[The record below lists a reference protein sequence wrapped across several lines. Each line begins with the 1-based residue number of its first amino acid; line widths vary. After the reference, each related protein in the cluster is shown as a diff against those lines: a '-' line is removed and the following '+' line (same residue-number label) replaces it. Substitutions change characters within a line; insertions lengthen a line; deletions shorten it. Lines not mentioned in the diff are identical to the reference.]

1 MMLIHFFHEESKM
14 LGKITRLAATAATA
28 IFTLSLFVVPGH
40 AQDKVLVGLSFS
52 DFETPRWVQEND
64 IMTAAL
70 QAKGY
75 DVVSQ
80 QAGHDPKTQND
91 QIANMVTQG
100 AKAIIIVAQD
110 ADAAATAV
118 DDAVKEGVVVI
129 AYDRLIA
136 TPNISAYITFG
147 LTEVGN
153 GQADG
158 VLKALGITDMD
169 HTGTWTK
176 ENPVNLVKL
185 EGDPGDNNAKFFEAG
200 QDETLKPYVDAGIVN
215 VVARQNIANW
225 DETNAVTA
233 MENILTSQNNKVDA
247 VIAANDNLGL
257 GALQALSAQKLS
269 VPVSGQDATIPGV
282 NSIAKGQMTV
292 TILKDYRVMAPQ
304 AVELVDEF
312 LNGKTDPDLKSY
324 KLSDLTGKA
333 DLTGEVMAKYLPVT
347 QVTKDNLFDAVVVS
361 GFQSYDDVYQDIP
374 ESDRPARPAEATMEA
389 TMAATAEA
397 TMEATME
404 ATKAP

>member
-1 MMLIHFFHEESKM
+1 MFSKFSRLIVGLMSTVFM
-14 LGKITRLAATAATA
+14 
-28 IFTLSLFVVPGH
+28 LSLLVMPVH
-40 AQDKVLVGLSFS
+40 AQDTILVGLSFS
-52 DFETPRWVQEND
+52 DFETPRWSQEND

-70 QAKGY
+70 EELGY
-75 DVVSQ
+75 EVISQ
-80 QAGHDPKTQND
+80 QASHDPKVQND

-147 LTEVGN
+147 LTQVGN

-158 VLKALGITDMD
+158 VLKALGFDPADPGPTD
-169 HTGTWTK
+169 TWTTD
-176 ENPVNLVKL
+176 NPVNLVKL

-200 QDETLKPYVDAGIVN
+200 QDEILQPFLDAGLVTI
-215 VVARQNIANW
+215 VARQNIANW

-233 MENILTSQNNKVDA
+233 MENILTSQNNEVDA

-257 GALQALSAQKLS
+257 GALQALTAQKLS
-269 VPVSGQDATIPGV
+269 VPVSGQDATIPGC
-282 NSIAKGQMTV
+282 NSIAKGQLTV

-312 LNGKTDPDLKSY
+312 LNGITDPDLESY
-324 KLSDLTGKA
+324 QLSDLTGNA

-347 QVTKDNLFDAVVVS
+347 QVTIDNLYEEVVLS
-361 GFQSYDDVYQDIP
+361 GFQSYEDVYQDIP
-374 ESDRPARPAEATMEA
+374 EDERPPEPTEEA
-389 TMAATAEA
+389 
-397 TMEATME
+397 
-404 ATKAP
+404 P

>member
-1 MMLIHFFHEESKM
+1 MFA
-14 LGKITRLAATAATA
+14 KITRFIPTALAVVVL
-28 IFTLSLFVVPGH
+28 LSLIAIPAQATVQ

-52 DFETPRWVQEND
+52 DFETPRWSQENA

-70 QAKGY
+70 EAKGY
-75 DVVSQ
+75 AVVSQ
-80 QAGHDPKTQND
+80 QASHDPVTQNN

-100 AKAIIIVAQD
+100 AKAIIVVAQD

-118 DDAVKEGVVVI
+118 DDAAREGVVVI

-136 TPNISAYITFG
+136 SPNIAAYITFG
-147 LTEVGN
+147 LTQVGN

-158 VLKALGITDMD
+158 VLKALGITDLENTGEWTVD
-169 HTGTWTK
+169 H
-176 ENPVNLVKL
+176 PVRLVKL

-200 QDETLKPYVDAGIVN
+200 QDEILQPYIDAGIVT

-233 MENILTSQNNKVDA
+233 MENILTSQNNEVDA

-257 GALQALSAQKLS
+257 GALQALTAQRLAI
-269 VPVSGQDATIPGV
+269 PVSGQDATAPGC
-282 NSIAKGQMTV
+282 NSIARGQLTV

-304 AVELVDEF
+304 AVDLVDQF
-312 LNGKTDPDLKSY
+312 LNGQTDPDLQSY
-324 KLSDLTGKA
+324 PLA
-333 DLTGEVMAKYLPVT
+333 DLTGNASLTGSVMAKYLPVT
-347 QVTKDNLFDAVVVS
+347 EVTIDNLYETVVVS

-374 ESDRPARPAEATMEA
+374 EAQRPPRPAEAA
-389 TMAATAEA
+389 TEEPATQEPAS
-397 TMEATME
+397 
-404 ATKAP
+404 

>member
-1 MMLIHFFHEESKM
+1 MSRIRVFATIALSFVLLSVVFHAGAQ
-14 LGKITRLAATAATA
+14 GKI
-28 IFTLSLFVVPGH
+28 
-40 AQDKVLVGLSFS
+40 LVGLSFS
-52 DFETPRWVQEND
+52 DFETPRWSQENA

-80 QAGHDPKTQND
+80 QASHDPKVQND

-110 ADAAATAV
+110 SDAAATAV
-118 DDAVKEGVVVI
+118 DEAAKEGVKVI

-136 TPNISAYITFG
+136 SPNIAAYITFG
-147 LTEVGN
+147 LTKVGN

-158 VLKALGITDMD
+158 VLKALGITDINT
-169 HTGTWTK
+169 TGKWTK
-176 ENPVNLVKL
+176 DNPVNLVKL

-200 QDETLKPYVDAGIVN
+200 QDETLKPYVDAGIVK

-233 MENILTSQNNKVDA
+233 MENILTSTNNKVDA

-269 VPVSGQDATIPGV
+269 VPVSGQDATAPGC
-282 NSIAKGQMTV
+282 NSIAKGQLTV

-304 AVELVDEF
+304 AVDLVDEF
-312 LNGKTDPDLKSY
+312 LNGKTDPDLQSY
-324 KLSDLTGKA
+324 TLADLTGKA
-333 DLTGEVMAKYLPVT
+333 DLTGSVMAKYLPVT
-347 QVTKDNLFDAVVVS
+347 EVTKDNLYDAVVVS
-361 GFQSYDDVYQDIP
+361 GFQPYDDVYQDIP
-374 ESDRPARPAEATMEA
+374 DAQRPPRPAEATA
-389 TMAATAEA
+389 
-397 TMEATME
+397 E
-404 ATKAP
+404 ATKAS

>member
-1 MMLIHFFHEESKM
+1 MF
-14 LGKITRLAATAATA
+14 GKIARLFAAMLSVAMV
-28 IFTLSLFVVPGH
+28 LSLFTFGAPAK
-40 AQDKVLVGLSFS
+40 AQGKVLVGLSFS
-52 DFETPRWVQEND
+52 DFETPRWKVEND

-70 QAKGY
+70 KAKGY

-80 QAGHDPKTQND
+80 QASHDPKTQND

-110 ADAAATAV
+110 ASAAATAV
-118 DDAVKEGVVVI
+118 DDAAKAGVKVI

-136 TPNISAYITFG
+136 TPNIAAYITFG
-147 LTEVGN
+147 LELVGN

-158 VLKALGITDMD
+158 VLKALGFDPAKPGPTDK
-169 HTGTWTK
+169 WTK
-176 ENPVNLVKL
+176 DKPVQLVKL
-185 EGDPGDNNAKFFEAG
+185 EGDPGDNNAQFFEKG
-200 QDETLKPYVDAGIVN
+200 QDQTLKPFVDAGLVK

-233 MENILTSQNNKVDA
+233 MENILTAQNNKVDA

-269 VPVSGQDATIPGV
+269 VPVSGQDATPAGC
-282 NSIAKGQMTV
+282 NSIAKGQLTV

-304 AVELVDEF
+304 AVDLVDSF
-312 LNGKTDPDLKSY
+312 INGKTDPDLKSY

-333 DLTGEVMAKYLPVT
+333 DLKGEVMAKYLPVT
-347 QVTKDNLFDAVVVS
+347 EVSKDNLYDAVVVS
-361 GFQSYDDVYQDIP
+361 GFATYDEVYQDIP
-374 ESDRPARPAEATMEA
+374 DAQKPPKPTA
-389 TMAATAEA
+389 AATAEA
-397 TMEATME
+397 TA
-404 ATKAP
+404 AK

>member
-1 MMLIHFFHEESKM
+1 MF
-14 LGKITRLAATAATA
+14 GKVVRFVSAVIAAA
-28 IFTLSLFVVPGH
+28 FLLSLFVMPAPVSVQ
-40 AQDKVLVGLSFS
+40 AQDQVLVGLSFS
-52 DFETPRWVQEND
+52 DFETPRWKQEND

-70 QAKGY
+70 EAKGY
-75 DVVSQ
+75 AVVSQ
-80 QAGHDPKTQND
+80 QASHDPVTQNN

-118 DDAVKEGVVVI
+118 DDAAKEGVVVI

-136 TPNISAYITFG
+136 TTNISAYITFG
-147 LTEVGN
+147 LTQVGN

-169 HTGTWTK
+169 HTGDWSAA
-176 ENPVNLVKL
+176 NPVKLVKL

-200 QDETLKPYVDAGIVN
+200 QDETLKPYVDAGIVT

-233 MENILTSQNNKVDA
+233 MENILTSQNNGVDA

-257 GALQALSAQKLS
+257 GALQALSAQKMS
-269 VPVSGQDATIPGV
+269 VPVSGQDATAPGC
-282 NSIAKGQMTV
+282 NSIAKGQLTV

-304 AVELVDEF
+304 AVDLVDEF
-312 LNGKTDPDLKSY
+312 LNGITDPDLQSY
-324 KLSDLTGKA
+324 QLSVLTGN
-333 DLTGEVMAKYLPVT
+333 DSLTGEVMAKYLPVT
-347 QVTKDNLFDAVVVS
+347 EVTIDNLYQDVVVS

-374 ESDRPARPAEATMEA
+374 EAQRPPRPEVATQEASS
-389 TMAATAEA
+389 
-397 TMEATME
+397 
-404 ATKAP
+404 

>member
-1 MMLIHFFHEESKM
+1 MFS
-14 LGKITRLAATAATA
+14 KITRLVTALVVAV
-28 IFTLSLFVVPGH
+28 FTLSLIALPVH
-40 AQDKVLVGLSFS
+40 AQDKILVGLSFS
-52 DFETPRWVQEND
+52 DFETPRWPQENA

-70 QAKGY
+70 EAKGY
-75 DVVSQ
+75 AVVSQ
-80 QAGHDPKTQND
+80 QASHDPKTQND

-118 DDAVKEGVVVI
+118 DEAAKAGVKVI

-136 TPNISAYITFG
+136 SPNIAAYITFG
-147 LTEVGN
+147 LTKVGN

-158 VLKALGITDMD
+158 VLKALGFDPANPGPTDK
-169 HTGTWTK
+169 WTK
-176 ENPVNLVKL
+176 DNPVKLVKL

-200 QDETLKPYVDAGIVN
+200 QDETLKPFVDAGLVT

-233 MENILTSQNNKVDA
+233 MENILTSNDNKVDA

-257 GALQALSAQKLS
+257 GALQALTAQKLS
-269 VPVSGQDATIPGV
+269 VPVSGQDATGPGC
-282 NSIAKGQMTV
+282 NSIAKGQLTV

-304 AVELVDEF
+304 AVDLVDSF
-312 LNGKTDPDLKSY
+312 LNGKTDPDLQSY
-324 KLSDLTGKA
+324 KLSDLTGNA
-333 DLTGEVMAKYLPVT
+333 SLTGEVMAKYLPVT
-347 QVTKDNLFDAVVVS
+347 EVTKDNLYDVVVVS

-374 ESDRPARPAEATMEA
+374 ESEKPPRPAEGTPEA
-389 TMAATAEA
+389 TPAS
-397 TMEATME
+397 
-404 ATKAP
+404 

>member
-1 MMLIHFFHEESKM
+1 MF
-14 LGKITRLAATAATA
+14 GKFSRLVPVVMSVV
-28 IFTLSLFVVPGH
+28 FVLSLLVMPLQ
-40 AQDKVLVGLSFS
+40 AQDKILVGLSFS
-52 DFETPRWVQEND
+52 DFETPRWAQEND

-70 QAKGY
+70 EAKGY
-75 DVVSQ
+75 AVVSQ
-80 QAGHDPKTQND
+80 QASHDPVTQNN

-118 DDAVKEGVVVI
+118 DEAAKEGVIVI

-136 TPNISAYITFG
+136 SPNIAAYITFG
-147 LTEVGN
+147 LTKVGN

-158 VLKALGITDMD
+158 VLKALGITDLEN
-169 HTGTWTK
+169 TGEWSAD
-176 ENPVNLVKL
+176 NPVNLVKL

-200 QDETLKPYVDAGIVN
+200 QDEIIQPFVDAGIIN

-233 MENILTSQNNKVDA
+233 MENILTAQNNEVDA

-257 GALQALSAQKLS
+257 GALQALTAQKLS
-269 VPVSGQDATIPGV
+269 VPVSGQDATIPGC
-282 NSIAKGQMTV
+282 NSIAKGQLTV

-304 AVELVDEF
+304 AVDLVESF
-312 LNGKTDPDLKSY
+312 LNGETDPELESFT
-324 KLSDLTGKA
+324 LA
-333 DLTGEVMAKYLPVT
+333 DLTGNADLEGSVMAKYLPVT
-347 QVTKDNLFDAVVVS
+347 QVTIDNLYDAVVVS

-374 ESDRPARPAEATMEA
+374 EADRPERPAESS
-389 TMAATAEA
+389 
-397 TMEATME
+397 
-404 ATKAP
+404 